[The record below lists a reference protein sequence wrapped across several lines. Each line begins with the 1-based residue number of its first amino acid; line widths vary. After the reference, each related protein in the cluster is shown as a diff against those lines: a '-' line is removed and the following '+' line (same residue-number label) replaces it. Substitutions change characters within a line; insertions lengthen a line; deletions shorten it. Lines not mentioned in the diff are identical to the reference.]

1 MLSEPLEVIS
11 AVAPTNHCEDIA
23 ALHGTAP
30 AQTPLRT
37 CHTTGVTEPASIT
50 ADCAAIAYRRKPT
63 GEVCIED
70 VPVLRTRVF
79 GEVSEIAVDSP
90 AVFGGQTAAGYDSL
104 NLLVETVTLRALLAN
119 RIVAVAA
126 AKITK
131 R

>member
-1 MLSEPLEVIS
+1 
-11 AVAPTNHCEDIA
+11 
-23 ALHGTAP
+23 
-30 AQTPLRT
+30 
-37 CHTTGVTEPASIT
+37 
-50 ADCAAIAYRRKPT
+50 
-63 GEVCIED
+63 
-70 VPVLRTRVF
+70 
-79 GEVSEIAVDSP
+79 VSEIAVDSP